1 MILGPT
7 STDVFATSS
16 VQARADETGN
26 VSRLIRLLMVG
37 GTEALRGV
45 FDRFYPAGELK
56 AFLNSNR
63 PTLLALMKRRTLSPV
78 QWKKLFPP
86 LSTPDSSTF
95 DISLLV
101 LLLRNI
107 CGLRCPPNG
116 WNTMP
121 SPDDI
126 TLEADIA
133 RIKHMRNLLLHMV
146 PMDVSYRDFDTQ
158 WKKMI
163 AVLERLGLKQAEIDR
178 LTVEPWGGDE
188 SYREAFLDWYKC
200 EMEIKTQLRE
210 ISNTL
215 QDMVTGTVLDSVP
228 DPNQRISTIQ
238 GR

>member
-16 VQARADETGN
+16 IQARAEREN
-26 VSRLIRLLMVG
+26 ESRLIAMLIVV

-63 PTLLALMKRRTLSPV
+63 PILLGLRKRSKLNPS
-78 QWKKLFPP
+78 QWEILFPP
-86 LSTPDSSTF
+86 LSTPDSNTF

-116 WNTMP
+116 WNAMP

-126 TLEADIA
+126 TLEADIV
-133 RIKHMRNLLLHMV
+133 RIKYMRNCLMHMV
-146 PMDVSYRDFDTQ
+146 PRGGSYHDVDTQ
-158 WKKMI
+158 RKKMS
-163 AVLERLGLKQAEIDR
+163 AVLERLGWKKAEIDR
-178 LTVEPWGGDE
+178 LKVEPCGGDE
-188 SYREAFLDWYKC
+188 SYREAFLNWYKC
-200 EMEIKTQLRE
+200 GVDIKTQLRK

-215 QDMVTGTVLDSVP
+215 QGMVTDTVLDSVP